1 MSDYITIIKQNKKIR
16 MLTEKHCFNVLESID
31 FPEI

>member
-1 MSDYITIIKQNKKIR
+1 MSDYITIIKQKKIR